1 MKKVSR
7 VLSVLLVVMLIVTA
21 PVSVFAASKGKH
33 RVNLRASN
41 MRVYV
46 GSSKKLSV
54 KATKGSKIYYR
65 AMSNTVYVSGKGIV
79 KGKKA
84 GTGKVK
90 VVAKKKGYKSA
101 TRYVIVKVV
110 KRNQK
115 VSAKNLNL
123 KVGESASIGAKA
135 KTGLKF
141 KSSNS
146 SVVSVSSNG
155 IVKAKKGGAAKIT
168 VYTQGNSKY
177 NQAYKVVTVK
187 VAKRN
192 QKVSAKNVIVNVGE
206 SASLD
211 ASAKTGLKFK
221 SSNTEVATVS
231 SNGVVVGKN
240 VGTAKI
246 TVYTNGNGTYNKA
259 SCTVT
264 VNVTKPAHK
273 HSYKKVVIPAKTHTV
288 EHKEEGHWVEP
299 KWVVDKPASKVVDVP
314 EHDAYVCSVC
324 GAEFN
329 TQEEAD
335 AHVASEN
342 SKHTLA
348 SKVNKVVHHDAV
360 AEVSHQELVTPAQG
374 WIICDGPNG
383 TGCSEHFETPDD
395 NAIEEHQ
402 SKYVIKNT
410 EIAEKYFKEGYSQL
424 DALAKANEECPLHDI
439 THVEHR
445 PAVYKTVIDTPAQE
459 AWDETLPDVY
469 VFTCSC
475 GVTFE
480 SEDEF
485 SAHVVENSKAS
496 VESKHVD
503 ATYKD
508 VPEEGHYEG
517 ERTWV
522 VDKKAYTETVVD
534 SPEKVIYKCSCGAIK
549 K

>member
-1 MKKVSR
+1 MIRKKLAKGMAI
-7 VLSVLLVVMLIVTA
+7 LSLSLGLVFSGTSGAVVPIGTTA
-21 PVSVFAASKGKH
+21 TVQAATRSVSVKASCG
-33 RVNLRASN
+33 S
-41 MRVYV
+41 VYV
-46 GSSKKLSV
+46 GASKKI
-54 KATKGSKIYYR
+54 KITATKGSKITYK
-65 AMSNTVYVSGKGIV
+65 ALNSCVAVDSKGNV

-84 GTGKVK
+84 GTGKVC
-90 VVAKKKGYKSA
+90 VTVSKKGYKTVNKTIA
-101 TRYVIVKVV
+101 VKVV

-115 VSAKNLNL
+115 
-123 KVGESASIGAKA
+123 I
-135 KTGLKF
+135 
-141 KSSNS
+141 
-146 SVVSVSSNG
+146 
-155 IVKAKKGGAAKIT
+155 I
-168 VYTQGNSKY
+168 
-177 NQAYKVVTVK
+177 
-187 VAKRN
+187 
-192 QKVSAKNVIVNVGE
+192 AKNVTVNVGKT
-206 SASLD
+206 ASLG

-221 SSNTEVATVS
+221 SSNNAVATVNS
-231 SNGVVVGKN
+231 KGIVTGKKA
-240 VGTAKI
+240 GTAKI
-246 TVYTNGNGTYNKA
+246 TIYTNGNSVYNKA
-259 SCTVT
+259 SYTVT
-264 VNVTKPAHK
+264 VKVTKHV
-273 HSYKKVVIPAKTHTV
+273 HSYKKVVIPAKTHKV
-288 EHKEEGHWVEP
+288 KHKEEGHWVEP

-324 GAEFN
+324 GVEFSSN
-329 TQEEAD
+329 EEAE

-342 SKHTLA
+342 SKHILV

-383 TGCSEHFETPDD
+383 TGCPEHFETPDD
-395 NAIEEHQ
+395 NAMIAH
-402 SKYVIKNT
+402 SNKYINKNT

-439 THVEHR
+439 SHIEQR

-459 AWDETLPDVY
+459 AWDETLSDVY

-475 GVTFE
+475 GATFE

-485 SAHVVENSKAS
+485 NAHVAENSKAS
-496 VESKHVD
+496 VEVKHID